1 MSSLNVF
8 FVCLRNLPLV
18 SPLRLLLSHSPLILS
33 IMVMVMSSLNVFFV
47 CLRNLPLVS
56 PLLFRFLIVSLIFL
70 RPSFRWLALPFL
82 PFCPLCLSVPLV
94 CLPRPLISLPRPFV
108 TLPWPL
114 ISLPWP
120 LISLPWPLI
129 RLFRPL
135 IRLSLHFSLN
145 AASLPLHAASGWR
158 PLNLHCVL
166 PITILVI
173 LAGAAPVVFSGYG
186 ADNAHGAIP
195 ALVTIMSSLLVHKV
209 TLARVPPSPVP
220 VLIVPIS
227 K

>member
-33 IMVMVMSSLNVFFV
+33 IMVMVMSSLNVCFV

-56 PLLFRFLIVSLIFL
+56 PLLFKFLIVSLIFL
-70 RPSFRWLALPFL
+70 RPSFCWLALPFL

-108 TLPWPL
+108 
-114 ISLPWP
+114 SLPWP

-135 IRLSLHFSLN
+135 IRLSWPLDRLPGSLLRLSRPLFRLSLHFSLN

-173 LAGAAPVVFSGYG
+173 L
-186 ADNAHGAIP
+186 
-195 ALVTIMSSLLVHKV
+195 
-209 TLARVPPSPVP
+209 
-220 VLIVPIS
+220 
-227 K
+227 